1 MNKHI
6 LLRILMHRLYSGFA
20 ISPNNVLCR
29 IPDFFDFDIFN
40 VNRPAFC
47 RRRLPWVS
55 SASPRWIQALRLW
68 WGQRSCDAASLHAPV
83 TGCMVSICLLIG
95 GVYFDHW
102 IKVVSARL
110 LHHGGTLLSF
120 VMNKYFVGS
129 ILRQCDYI
137 PCHQILNI
145 YLSLYLYQ
153 YKLMNFSFSQSP
165 VVCNYHYL
173 FWWSDYPWF
182 GQ

>member
-1 MNKHI
+1 MSFVEFLTFLTLTFSTWIGRHFVGGAYLGFLPR
-6 LLRILMHRLYSGFA
+6 LLVGFR
-20 ISPNNVLCR
+20 PCV
-29 IPDFFDFDIFN
+29 FDED
-40 VNRPAFC
+40 
-47 RRRLPWVS
+47 
-55 SASPRWIQALRLW
+55 SA
-68 WGQRSCDAASLHAPV
+68 AAMLHLFMRPV